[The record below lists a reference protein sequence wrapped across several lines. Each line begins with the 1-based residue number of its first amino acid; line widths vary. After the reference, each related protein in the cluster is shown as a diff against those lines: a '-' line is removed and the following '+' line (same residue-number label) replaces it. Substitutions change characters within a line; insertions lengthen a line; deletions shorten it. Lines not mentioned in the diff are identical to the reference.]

1 MKNIILVALSSV
13 FFVACSATYTEE
25 ALRGDFQME
34 DFRNAYSQSAEKTDS
49 LYEVF
54 SDSELKSLI
63 RTALSQNSDIFIYE
77 TRIKSAESQVRLA
90 ISKQIPSIDASASYN
105 YNGDSTIN
113 TSLMA
118 SWELDIFGKYA
129 SATDAQYENLSSA
142 KSNLKF
148 FQISLISD
156 IALAYFNLKYMQNNI
171 IVTKERIVNYREMLN
186 IMDSMY
192 KGGLVSFSDF
202 LERKMDLQSEEQS
215 LNTLLNEYEAQKN
228 EIRVLI
234 NNRNYGFNDESVLAK
249 VDDNAL
255 QEGFYGGHFDNL
267 PSAEVPNFNVNLS
280 SSANIILRRPDI
292 SAQIASLNAAVHNLN
307 SAKAQMYP
315 TLNLSGSLGK
325 AFLQPAEFVYSIV
338 ASLAMPLFSRFEI
351 YENVKISDYT
361 RLEAY
366 YTLQKGVN
374 TAFSEIENAIYSLET
389 NKANLKTSFEILS
402 QNKEVLELLSQ
413 SFKLGLIDSAE
424 YLLAINNHLAMVKSS
439 NTSHFNT
446 ISAIIYL
453 YRSIGGNDSDIT
465 IADLGESSVD
475 SSANPSDSSESSGE
489 SNTLSSLRGFEKAE
503 AIHESTN
510 RLPRFGVAE
519 SRNDGNDEVQSNS
532 TKGQNNE

>member
-1 MKNIILVALSSV
+1 MKNILLSLLCGAL
-13 FFVACSATYTEE
+13 FIACSATYTEE
-25 ALRGDFQME
+25 ALRDDFQMGE
-34 DFRNAYSQSAEKTDS
+34 FRNAYSQSAEKTDS
-49 LYEVF
+49 LFEVF
-54 SDSELKSLI
+54 KDAELRHLTQ
-63 RTALSQNSDIFIYE
+63 TALNQNSDISIYE
-77 TRIKSAESQVRLA
+77 TRIKSAESQMRLA

-129 SATDAQYENLSSA
+129 SATNAQSENLNIA
-142 KSNLKF
+142 KSNLKY

-156 IALAYFNLKYMQNNI
+156 IALAYFNLKYLQTNI
-171 IVTKERIVNYREMLN
+171 VMTKERVVNYREMLD
-186 IMDSMY
+186 IMDFMY
-192 KGGLVSFSDF
+192 KGGLMSFSDF
-202 LERKMDLQSEEQS
+202 LEKKMDLQSEEQS

-234 NNRNYGFNDESVLAK
+234 NNRNYTFDDANIIAPIDE
-249 VDDNAL
+249 NAHRDR
-255 QEGFYGGHFDNL
+255 QFYNL
-267 PSAEVPNFNVNLS
+267 PLFLDMPDFSVNLAS
-280 SSANIILRRPDI
+280 PANIILNRPDI

-307 SAKAQMYP
+307 SAKADMYP

-351 YENVKISDYT
+351 YENIKISDFA

-389 NKANLKTSFEILS
+389 NKANLKTSLEILS
-402 QNKEVLELLSQ
+402 QNKEVLELLSE

-453 YRSIGGNDSDIT
+453 YRAIGGNDNDIK
-465 IADLGESSVD
+465 IAE
-475 SSANPSDSSESSGE
+475 SSANNAESAESSAESSTE
-489 SNTLSSLRGFEKAE
+489 SNL
-503 AIHESTN
+503 
-510 RLPRFGVAE
+510 
-519 SRNDGNDEVQSNS
+519 